1 MGYTIETIATQAIA
15 LLESRPEGLSEH
27 DRALLTI
34 MLDNLGMVHK
44 FDEAL
49 RRDGP
54 LVTLPNSIVT
64 AHPAI
69 RPRDNCIRRALQIAK
84 DLGLLASK
92 PIHSSSDS
100 PLSNFLRG
108 PGFGVS

>member
-34 MLDNLGMVHK
+34 MLDNLEMVHK

-54 LVTLPNSIVT
+54 
-64 AHPAI
+64 
-69 RPRDNCIRRALQIAK
+69 
-84 DLGLLASK
+84 
-92 PIHSSSDS
+92 
-100 PLSNFLRG
+100 
-108 PGFGVS
+108 

>member
-1 MGYTIETIATQAIA
+1 MGYTIDTIATQATA
-15 LLESRPEGLSEH
+15 LLKSRPEGLSEH

-34 MLDNLGMVHK
+34 MLDNLEMVHK

-92 PIHSSSDS
+92 PIHSSGDS

-108 PGFGVS
+108 PGFGAS

>member
-1 MGYTIETIATQAIA
+1 MGYTIDTIATQATA
-15 LLESRPEGLSEH
+15 LLVSRPEGLSEH

-34 MLDNLGMVHK
+34 MLDNLEMIHK

-100 PLSNFLRG
+100 TLTDFLRG
-108 PGFGVS
+108 PGFGAS

>member
-1 MGYTIETIATQAIA
+1 MGYTIDTIATQATA

-49 RRDGP
+49 QRDGP
-54 LVTLPNSIVT
+54 
-64 AHPAI
+64 
-69 RPRDNCIRRALQIAK
+69 
-84 DLGLLASK
+84 
-92 PIHSSSDS
+92 
-100 PLSNFLRG
+100 
-108 PGFGVS
+108 

>member
-1 MGYTIETIATQAIA
+1 MGYTIETIASQATA

-34 MLDNLGMVHK
+34 MLDNLGMVHR

-49 RRDGP
+49 QRDGP

-69 RPRDNCIRRALQIAK
+69 RPHARVDAGGRPLAK

-100 PLSNFLRG
+100 TLNDFLRG
-108 PGFGVS
+108 PGFGAS